1 MSDWTR
7 GARPE
12 QAAAI
17 ERMRAYLTP
26 WPEALRALGGLQSK
40 RVGAQVR
47 AELWDRIRLAS
58 AGAIDG
64 DGRLTALGA
73 ILADEEADRMFR
85 DAFEI

>member
-26 WPEALRALGGLQSK
+26 WPEALASLGALQSK
-40 RVGAQVR
+40 QMGTRVRDSKWQIVLQTAGVLTV
-47 AELWDRIRLAS
+47 EL
-58 AGAIDG
+58 
-64 DGRLTALGA
+64 RLTALGA
-73 ILADEEADRMFR
+73 ILADEEAERRFR
-85 DAFEI
+85 DLFEI